1 MTDTATDPK
10 VATLVTSLET
20 QVNNAITV
28 LTEAGVDLKHG
39 IAVPG
44 EQNWRLGPDGLM
56 FGDTRTDYTA
66 EEYADVLVDPINLL
80 RRIISMV
87 SHMTHPSFVGKLLA

>member
-10 VATLVTSLET
+10 VATLVTSLDA
-20 QVNNAITV
+20 QVNHVIHT
-28 LTEAGVDLKHG
+28 LRGAGVNLEHG

-44 EQNWRLGPDGLM
+44 EHNWHLGPDGLM
-56 FGDTRTDYTA
+56 FGDTRTNYTA
-66 EEYADVLVDPINLL
+66 EKYADELVDPINQL
-80 RRIISMV
+80 RRLISMV